1 MGIKLPH
8 GAGTPSDIDIDA
20 SAKTHRLDVRASLR
34 RARLLGWKLPITDG
48 PFAESK
54 EMLGGGS
61 GGSRGSDQLNDQ
73 EGQIG

>member
-8 GAGTPSDIDIDA
+8 GAGTPSDIDSDA
-20 SAKTHRLDVRASLR
+20 SAKMHRLDVRASQR

-54 EMLGGGS
+54 EMLGGASSIDRPGS
-61 GGSRGSDQLNDQ
+61 TPDDTRP
-73 EGQIG
+73 